1 MAPRLS
7 TRTLVAGAGAGAAAA
22 GLAGL
27 ALLQRR
33 HLRAIFA
40 DPATE
45 ALRALADG
53 TELPVASADGTHL
66 HTEVFGTEGAPT
78 IVLIHGWTEGIR
90 YWTYVI
96 GELADDF
103 RLVAYDLRG
112 HGQSE
117 PAAGGDYS
125 LERFG
130 EDVEAVLAAA
140 EPEGRVAV
148 VAGHSLGAMSIAAWA
163 EHHDVAARTNAAALL
178 NTGLGDLLANS
189 LLVPTPAW
197 ARRFSDPIG
206 RRAVLGARGP
216 IPAFSSPIHHAAIRH
231 AAFGPAATPGQVEFY
246 AKMMSACDPGV
257 RASAGLAMADMNLHD
272 ALERLTVPTLVMA
285 GALDRLTPPSHARR
299 IASELPN
306 LTELIELHDTGHM
319 GPLERPREVA
329 TALAELARVATGARM
344 IRTGQ

>member
-1 MAPRLS
+1 MAPRFS
-7 TRTLVAGAGAGAAAA
+7 ARTLVAGGAAAA
-22 GLAGL
+22 GLAGF

-33 HLRAIFA
+33 HLRSVFS

-53 TELPVASADGTHL
+53 TEMPVVSADGTPL
-66 HTEVFGTEGAPT
+66 HAEVFGTDGAPT
-78 IVLIHGWTEGIR
+78 ILLIHGWTEGIR

-96 GELADDF
+96 GELADEF

-112 HGQSE
+112 HGRSG
-117 PAAGGDYS
+117 PAADRDYS

-163 EHHDVAARTNAAALL
+163 EHHDVAARTRAAALL
-178 NTGLGDLLANS
+178 NTGLGDLIANS
-189 LLVPTPAW
+189 LIFPTPAW

-216 IPAFSSPIHHAAIRH
+216 IPAFSSPVHHAAIRH

-246 AKMMSACDPGV
+246 AKMMSACRPSV
-257 RASAGLAMADMNLHD
+257 RAAAGLAMADMDLHH
-272 ALERLTVPTLVMA
+272 ALARLTVPTLVLA
-285 GALDRLTPPSHARR
+285 GARDRLTPASHARR

-306 LTELIELHDTGHM
+306 LTELIELPDTGHM
-319 GPLERPREVA
+319 GPLERPQEVA
-329 TALAELARVATGARM
+329 AALAQLARAVSDD
-344 IRTGQ
+344 